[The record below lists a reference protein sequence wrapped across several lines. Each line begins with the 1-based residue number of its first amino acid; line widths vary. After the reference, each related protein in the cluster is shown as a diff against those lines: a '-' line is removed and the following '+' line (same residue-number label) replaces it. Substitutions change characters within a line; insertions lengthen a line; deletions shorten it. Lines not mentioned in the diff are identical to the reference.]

1 MGIISRTGDLFY
13 AFRFLKLLVTPWEE
27 TKAFEQG
34 IVDENG
40 KTVKKSRDLQTTD
53 EKSAYTVFHRL
64 VFNIK
69 RLLEKLPFGR
79 NKLASYAAALFLI
92 KEETN
97 LSEAQIRK
105 VLEKVLGEPIDFD
118 DIISETS
125 WFQQDDHLLP
135 GVYSLVEDIAS
146 PLTGEI
152 IAFTKSKIKVTETL
166 APYDNFFGAN
176 IYEVY
181 HPQTNQKIFIS
192 NRDIKR

>member
-40 KTVKKSRDLQTTD
+40 KTVKKSRDLQTT
-53 EKSAYTVFHRL
+53 
-64 VFNIK
+64 
-69 RLLEKLPFGR
+69 
-79 NKLASYAAALFLI
+79 
-92 KEETN
+92 ETN